1 MTDRVTDSLGR
12 SWERGAPLG
21 RGTWGRSYEIRAV
34 GDGGREAVLKV
45 PLRREDF
52 AADVAVPDELVS
64 ACAAIAREQIEQLQE
79 AVAQPAAPHTI
90 GPPRLE
96 ATVDLG
102 EGRVGLIL
110 PRYATLARRMSSGLP
125 HAEVLKLV
133 HRVAGSLTATH
144 RAHGNLRPSNVLF
157 GERGEVHLADPAT
170 PTLTRHLAALA
181 EHANAHAWLPP
192 EARAGARV
200 PAPRLDT
207 WALTQLLWVSLMEQA
222 AADGVDK
229 LEVASA
235 RDRAHAR
242 FGTEGSNPRFRGRV
256 AEREGALLSRGLSH
270 DAEPSPP
277 YRFDTCRELADRVS
291 EVMALIRPKVV
302 DVGRLLPPSSAPDG
316 VFVGDGPVTF
326 SVTVGGTPGVT
337 DPDDLVCGLHLVDL
351 DGPGDGRVP
360 VEDAAV
366 DVQVHPSGRLRFALT
381 LGGIRPGRYRLRVAF
396 AVKDSGDEPQVALG
410 EFQVRPPPGYV
421 PPPTEPSAPSAIPF
435 PGARRP
441 ASGVPSSAGFPSD
454 PGEERLTDPGEFEDR
469 ASDPAS
475 FPGDPSSIGRDPSS
489 VGLDDTPA
497 TAQEAEAPRVVHAF
511 PRPVAPPTEPD
522 PEPTPP
528 PRPAPVAAP
537 RPQPALR
544 ALPDIPEDEG
554 LDTEELL
561 ADTDDAAPVAPLP
574 KPPTSPSPHVSLPP
588 PPPMLADAVHAPAAG
603 DPPSDVVGF
612 GDELPGYGEGAEI
625 GGRTSGMPAPLAAAL
640 EILRRDRYLSL
651 GVAVAASLLLV
662 LSLTL
667 LLKAC

>member
-21 RGTWGRSYEIRAV
+21 RGTWGRSYEIRAE
-34 GDGGREAVLKV
+34 GDGREAVLKV

-52 AADVAVPDELVS
+52 PADVAVPDELVA
-64 ACAAIAREQIEQLQE
+64 ACATIAREQAEQLQE
-79 AVAQPAAPHTI
+79 AVAQPATPQTI

-102 EGRVGLIL
+102 DGRVGLVL
-110 PRYATLARRMSSGLP
+110 PRYATLARRLASGLP
-125 HAEVLKLV
+125 HADILKLA
-133 HRVAGSLTATH
+133 HRVAGSLTASH

-170 PTLTRHLAALA
+170 PTLTRHLPALA
-181 EHANAHAWLPP
+181 EHAAASAWLPP
-192 EARAGARV
+192 EARKGTRV
-200 PAPRLDT
+200 PAQRLDT
-207 WALTQLLWVSLMEQA
+207 WALTQMLWLSLMEQV

-242 FGTEGSNPRFRGRV
+242 FGSEGSNPRFRGRV

-270 DAEPSPP
+270 DADPSPP
-277 YRFDTCRELADRVS
+277 YRFDTCRELADRVA
-291 EVMALIRPKVV
+291 EVLALIRPKVV
-302 DVGRLLPPSSAPDG
+302 DVGRLLPPSTAPDG
-316 VFVGDGPVTF
+316 VFVGDGPVSF

-366 DVQVHPSGRLRFALT
+366 DVQVHPSGRLRFALS

-421 PPPTEPSAPSAIPF
+421 PPPAEPSVPSAIPF
-435 PGARRP
+435 PGGARQP
-441 ASGVPSSAGFPSD
+441 ADAAFPSE

-469 ASDPAS
+469 ASDPGSYPGPAS
-475 FPGDPSSIGRDPSS
+475 VGRDPTS
-489 VGLDDTPA
+489 VGVDETPA

-528 PRPAPVAAP
+528 PRPAPVVAP
-537 RPQPALR
+537 ARPAPALR

-574 KPPTSPSPHVSLPP
+574 KPPTPASPSPHVSLPP
-588 PPPMLADAVHAPAAG
+588 PPPMLADAAQAPAAG
-603 DPPSDVVGF
+603 DPPSDVAF
-612 GDELPGYGEGAEI
+612 GDELPGYGDGAEI
-625 GGRTSGMPAPLAAAL
+625 GGRTSGMPAPLAAAV